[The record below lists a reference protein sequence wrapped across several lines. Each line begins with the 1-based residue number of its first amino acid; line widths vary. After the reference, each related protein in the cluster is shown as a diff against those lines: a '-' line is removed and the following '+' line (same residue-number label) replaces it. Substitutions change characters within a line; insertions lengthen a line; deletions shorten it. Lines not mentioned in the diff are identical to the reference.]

1 MRCAAVDELVRVLCI
16 QETDDSFVVED
27 SGQDSLFLSVTEDE
41 VERCVEIGINAA
53 IELRDALSRW
63 IGEQ

>member
-1 MRCAAVDELVRVLCI
+1 MDDVKITCINDAEDRVELNRVGSDRLFI
-16 QETDDSFVVED
+16 TTQNENEGVPVMLNRET
-27 SGQDSLFLSVTEDE
+27 
-41 VERCVEIGINAA
+41 A